1 MIDARITVPGI
12 LSDVPVSAEPG
23 QVTGIIGPNG
33 AGKST
38 LLRGVWLDA
47 GSSDRQRARRMAVV
61 PQDTTMS
68 FDFSVAEVVQ
78 FGRHP
83 HVSRFQQFSDSDTRI
98 VEDSLTRVGIEHLK
112 DKSVN
117 QISGG
122 ERQLVHVARAIA
134 QDTPIL
140 LCDEPTSALDLKHQV
155 RVLTLLQ
162 EQAQQGKTVVV
173 VLHDLTLAARYCD
186 RLVLMAERN
195 VAATGP
201 PEAVLSAEL
210 VSEIYGVLLLG
221 RGRQRRAGD
230 AGCRGKPQ
238 CGIHRVRRGGHQA
251 ATHRLPVL
259 RCDQPSRG
267 ARRS

>member
-1 MIDARITVPGI
+1 MIDVRITVPGI
-12 LSDVPVSAEPG
+12 LSDVAFSAERG

-47 GSSDRQRARRMAVV
+47 GTSDRQRARQMAVV

-83 HVSRFQQFSDSDTRI
+83 HVSRFQQFTDSDRQI
-98 VEDSLTRVGIEHLK
+98 VEDSLARVGIEHLRE
-112 DKSVN
+112 KSVN

-134 QDTPIL
+134 QDTPVL

-155 RVLTLLQ
+155 RVLNLLR
-162 EQAQQGKTVVV
+162 EQAQEEKTVVV

-201 PEAVLSAEL
+201 PEAVLSPEL
-210 VSEIYGVLLLG
+210 VSEVYGVPVDIRPDPVTESL
-221 RGRQRRAGD
+221 
-230 AGCRGKPQ
+230 
-238 CGIHRVRRGGHQA
+238 RV
-251 ATHRLPVL
+251 TPL
-259 RCDQPSRG
+259 
-267 ARRS
+267 